1 MEIFWK
7 TIGLYNAAT
16 WEWQLGIILIGIIL
30 TVLLT
35 RNPQPW
41 VKNGM
46 KIYLIAVYLWISV
59 IYYYIYCAERS
70 YNEVMA
76 LFWAIMAILWGWDAL
91 SGYTT
96 FERTRKYDW
105 LAYFLFAMPFI
116 YPLISMAR
124 GLTFPEITSP
134 IMPCSV
140 VVFTIGLLLFFS
152 KNINMFIVLFL
163 THWSLIGLSK
173 TYYFN
178 IPEDFLLASA
188 SVPALYLFFKE
199 YFANNL
205 HTGSKPNAKYVNLLL
220 ILVCVAIGI
229 LLTTTMFIELPTDRA
244 IDRNRPCFLCF
255 SA

>member
-116 YPLISMAR
+116 YPFISMAR
-124 GLTFPEITSP
+124 GLTFPEMTSP
-134 IMPCSV
+134 VMPCSV

-229 LLTTTMFIELPTDRA
+229 LLTTTMFIELLKDK
-244 IDRNRPCFLCF
+244 
-255 SA
+255 

>member
-134 IMPCSV
+134 VMPCSV

-199 YFANNL
+199 YFVNNL

-229 LLTTTMFIELPTDRA
+229 LLTTTMFIELLKDK
-244 IDRNRPCFLCF
+244 
-255 SA
+255 

>member
-134 IMPCSV
+134 VMPCSV

-152 KNINMFIVLFL
+152 KTINMFIVLFL

-229 LLTTTMFIELPTDRA
+229 LLTTTMFIELLKDK
-244 IDRNRPCFLCF
+244 
-255 SA
+255 

>member
-105 LAYFLFAMPFI
+105 WAYFLFAMPFI

-134 IMPCSV
+134 VMPCSV

-229 LLTTTMFIELPTDRA
+229 LLTTTMFIELLKDK
-244 IDRNRPCFLCF
+244 
-255 SA
+255 

>member
-46 KIYLIAVYLWISV
+46 KIYMIAVYLWISV

-91 SGYTT
+91 SRYTT

-124 GLTFPEITSP
+124 GLTFPEMTSP
-134 IMPCSV
+134 VMPCSV

-229 LLTTTMFIELPTDRA
+229 LLTTTMFIELLKDK
-244 IDRNRPCFLCF
+244 
-255 SA
+255 

>member
-59 IYYYIYCAERS
+59 IYYYIYCTERS

-76 LFWAIMAILWGWDAL
+76 LFWAIMAILWGWDTL

-124 GLTFPEITSP
+124 GLTFPEMTSP
-134 IMPCSV
+134 VMPCSV

-229 LLTTTMFIELPTDRA
+229 LLTTTMFIELLKDK
-244 IDRNRPCFLCF
+244 
-255 SA
+255 

>member
-134 IMPCSV
+134 VMPCSV

-178 IPEDFLLASA
+178 IPEGFLLASA

-229 LLTTTMFIELPTDRA
+229 LLTTTMFIELLKDK
-244 IDRNRPCFLCF
+244 
-255 SA
+255 

>member
-124 GLTFPEITSP
+124 GLTFPEMTSP
-134 IMPCSV
+134 VMPCSV
-140 VVFTIGLLLFFS
+140 VVFTFGLLLFFS

-229 LLTTTMFIELPTDRA
+229 LLTTTMFIELLKDK
-244 IDRNRPCFLCF
+244 
-255 SA
+255 

>member
-70 YNEVMA
+70 YKEVMG

-229 LLTTTMFIELPTDRA
+229 LLTTTMFIELLKDK
-244 IDRNRPCFLCF
+244 
-255 SA
+255 

>member
-16 WEWQLGIILIGIIL
+16 RESQLGIILIGIIL

-134 IMPCSV
+134 VMPCSV

-229 LLTTTMFIELPTDRA
+229 LLTTTMFIELLKDK
-244 IDRNRPCFLCF
+244 
-255 SA
+255 

>member
-105 LAYFLFAMPFI
+105 LAYFLSAMPFI

-134 IMPCSV
+134 VMPCSV

-229 LLTTTMFIELPTDRA
+229 LLTTTMFIELLKDK
-244 IDRNRPCFLCF
+244 
-255 SA
+255 

>member
-1 MEIFWK
+1 
-7 TIGLYNAAT
+7 
-16 WEWQLGIILIGIIL
+16 
-30 TVLLT
+30 
-35 RNPQPW
+35 
-41 VKNGM
+41 M

-152 KNINMFIVLFL
+152 KNINML
-163 THWSLIGLSK
+163 
-173 TYYFN
+173 
-178 IPEDFLLASA
+178 
-188 SVPALYLFFKE
+188 
-199 YFANNL
+199 
-205 HTGSKPNAKYVNLLL
+205 
-220 ILVCVAIGI
+220 
-229 LLTTTMFIELPTDRA
+229 
-244 IDRNRPCFLCF
+244 
-255 SA
+255 

>member
-7 TIGLYNAAT
+7 TIGLYNTAT

-96 FERTRKYDW
+96 FERTRKLPVCHAVYLSADIDGTGTDFPGNDF
-105 LAYFLFAMPFI
+105 AGHALFGRCFHHRAP
-116 YPLISMAR
+116 
-124 GLTFPEITSP
+124 
-134 IMPCSV
+134 V
-140 VVFTIGLLLFFS
+140 VLL
-152 KNINMFIVLFL
+152 
-163 THWSLIGLSK
+163 
-173 TYYFN
+173 
-178 IPEDFLLASA
+178 
-188 SVPALYLFFKE
+188 
-199 YFANNL
+199 
-205 HTGSKPNAKYVNLLL
+205 
-220 ILVCVAIGI
+220 
-229 LLTTTMFIELPTDRA
+229 
-244 IDRNRPCFLCF
+244 
-255 SA
+255 

>member
-30 TVLLT
+30 TFLLT

-124 GLTFPEITSP
+124 GLTFPEMTSP
-134 IMPCSV
+134 VMPCSV

-229 LLTTTMFIELPTDRA
+229 LLTTTMFIELLKDK
-244 IDRNRPCFLCF
+244 
-255 SA
+255 

>member
-124 GLTFPEITSP
+124 GLTFPEMTSP
-134 IMPCSV
+134 VMPCSV

-199 YFANNL
+199 YFVNNL

-229 LLTTTMFIELPTDRA
+229 LLTTTMFIELLKDK
-244 IDRNRPCFLCF
+244 
-255 SA
+255 

>member
-7 TIGLYNAAT
+7 TIGLYNTAT

-124 GLTFPEITSP
+124 GLTFPEMTSP
-134 IMPCSV
+134 VMPCSV

-152 KNINMFIVLFL
+152 KNINMLIVLFL

-229 LLTTTMFIELPTDRA
+229 LLTTTMFIELLKDK
-244 IDRNRPCFLCF
+244 
-255 SA
+255 

>member
-76 LFWAIMAILWGWDAL
+76 LFWAIMAILWGWDDL
-91 SGYTT
+91 SGSTT

-229 LLTTTMFIELPTDRA
+229 LLTTTMFIELLKDK
-244 IDRNRPCFLCF
+244 
-255 SA
+255 

>member
-1 MEIFWK
+1 MQQP
-7 TIGLYNAAT
+7 GNGN
-16 WEWQLGIILIGIIL
+16 WELSCIIL

-134 IMPCSV
+134 VMPCSV

-229 LLTTTMFIELPTDRA
+229 LLTTTMFIELLKDK
-244 IDRNRPCFLCF
+244 
-255 SA
+255 

>member
-7 TIGLYNAAT
+7 TIRLYNAAT

-134 IMPCSV
+134 VMPCSV

-229 LLTTTMFIELPTDRA
+229 LLTTTMFIELLKDK
-244 IDRNRPCFLCF
+244 
-255 SA
+255 

>member
-1 MEIFWK
+1 M
-7 TIGLYNAAT
+7 
-16 WEWQLGIILIGIIL
+16 
-30 TVLLT
+30 
-35 RNPQPW
+35 
-41 VKNGM
+41 
-46 KIYLIAVYLWISV
+46 S
-59 IYYYIYCAERS
+59 
-70 YNEVMA
+70 
-76 LFWAIMAILWGWDAL
+76 ILWGWDAL

-134 IMPCSV
+134 VMPCSV

-229 LLTTTMFIELPTDRA
+229 LLTTTMFIELLKDK
-244 IDRNRPCFLCF
+244 
-255 SA
+255 

>member
-59 IYYYIYCAERS
+59 IYNYIYCAERS

-229 LLTTTMFIELPTDRA
+229 LLTTTMFIELLKDK
-244 IDRNRPCFLCF
+244 
-255 SA
+255 

>member
-59 IYYYIYCAERS
+59 IYYYIYCVERS

-124 GLTFPEITSP
+124 GLTFPEMTSP
-134 IMPCSV
+134 VMPCSV

-229 LLTTTMFIELPTDRA
+229 LLTTTMFIELLKDK
-244 IDRNRPCFLCF
+244 
-255 SA
+255 

>member
-134 IMPCSV
+134 VMPCSV

-178 IPEDFLLASA
+178 IPED
-188 SVPALYLFFKE
+188 VPALYLFFKE

-229 LLTTTMFIELPTDRA
+229 LLTTTMFIELLKDK
-244 IDRNRPCFLCF
+244 
-255 SA
+255 

>member
-124 GLTFPEITSP
+124 GLTFPEMTSP
-134 IMPCSV
+134 VMPCSV

-188 SVPALYLFFKE
+188 SVPALYPFFKE

-229 LLTTTMFIELPTDRA
+229 LLTTTMFIELLKDK
-244 IDRNRPCFLCF
+244 
-255 SA
+255 

>member
-124 GLTFPEITSP
+124 GLTFPEMTSP
-134 IMPCSV
+134 VMPCSV

-199 YFANNL
+199 YFAYNL

-229 LLTTTMFIELPTDRA
+229 LLTTTMFIELLKDK
-244 IDRNRPCFLCF
+244 
-255 SA
+255 

>member
-116 YPLISMAR
+116 YPLISMGR
-124 GLTFPEITSP
+124 GLTFPEMTSP
-134 IMPCSV
+134 VMPCSV

-229 LLTTTMFIELPTDRA
+229 LLTTTMFIELLKDK
-244 IDRNRPCFLCF
+244 
-255 SA
+255 

>member
-16 WEWQLGIILIGIIL
+16 REWQLGIILIGIIL

-124 GLTFPEITSP
+124 GLTFPEMTSP
-134 IMPCSV
+134 VMPCSV

-229 LLTTTMFIELPTDRA
+229 LLTTTMFIELLKDK
-244 IDRNRPCFLCF
+244 
-255 SA
+255 

>member
-124 GLTFPEITSP
+124 VLTFPEITSP

-229 LLTTTMFIELPTDRA
+229 LLTTTMFIELLKDK
-244 IDRNRPCFLCF
+244 
-255 SA
+255 

>member
-1 MEIFWK
+1 M
-7 TIGLYNAAT
+7 AT
-16 WEWQLGIILIGIIL
+16 GNYPDRDNID
-30 TVLLT
+30 
-35 RNPQPW
+35 RPADPQPSA
-41 VKNGM
+41 VGKERNEN
-46 KIYLIAVYLWISV
+46 LIVVYLWISV

-134 IMPCSV
+134 VMPCSV

-229 LLTTTMFIELPTDRA
+229 LLTTTMFIELLKDK
-244 IDRNRPCFLCF
+244 
-255 SA
+255 

>member
-124 GLTFPEITSP
+124 GLTFPEMTSP
-134 IMPCSV
+134 VMPCSV

-220 ILVCVAIGI
+220 ILVCVASGI
-229 LLTTTMFIELPTDRA
+229 LLTTTMFIELLKDK
-244 IDRNRPCFLCF
+244 
-255 SA
+255 

>member
-124 GLTFPEITSP
+124 GLTFPEMTSP
-134 IMPCSV
+134 VMPCSV
-140 VVFTIGLLLFFS
+140 V
-152 KNINMFIVLFL
+152 
-163 THWSLIGLSK
+163 
-173 TYYFN
+173 
-178 IPEDFLLASA
+178 DR
-188 SVPALYLFFKE
+188 
-199 YFANNL
+199 
-205 HTGSKPNAKYVNLLL
+205 
-220 ILVCVAIGI
+220 LVENI
-229 LLTTTMFIELPTDRA
+229 LLQYPGRFPAGQCFRPGVISFLQRIFRQQPAHRLEAECEICKLITNPGLRCHWDITD
-244 IDRNRPCFLCF
+244 DNHVY
-255 SA
+255 

>member
-70 YNEVMA
+70 YNEVMS

-124 GLTFPEITSP
+124 GLTFPEMTSP
-134 IMPCSV
+134 VMPCSV

-229 LLTTTMFIELPTDRA
+229 LLTTTMFIELLKDK
-244 IDRNRPCFLCF
+244 
-255 SA
+255 

>member
-105 LAYFLFAMPFI
+105 LAYFLFALPFI

-199 YFANNL
+199 YFPNNL

-229 LLTTTMFIELPTDRA
+229 LLTTTMFIELLKDK
-244 IDRNRPCFLCF
+244 
-255 SA
+255 

>member
-134 IMPCSV
+134 VMPCSV

-178 IPEDFLLASA
+178 TRKISCWPVLPSRRYIFS
-188 SVPALYLFFKE
+188 SKNIS
-199 YFANNL
+199 ANNL

-229 LLTTTMFIELPTDRA
+229 LLTTTMFIELLKDK
-244 IDRNRPCFLCF
+244 
-255 SA
+255 

>member
-96 FERTRKYDW
+96 FERTRKSDW

-124 GLTFPEITSP
+124 GLTFPEMTSP
-134 IMPCSV
+134 VMPCSV

-229 LLTTTMFIELPTDRA
+229 LLTTTMFIELLKDK
-244 IDRNRPCFLCF
+244 
-255 SA
+255 

>member
-140 VVFTIGLLLFFS
+140 VVFTIGLLLVFS
-152 KNINMFIVLFL
+152 KNNNMFIVLFL

-229 LLTTTMFIELPTDRA
+229 LLTTTMFIELLKDK
-244 IDRNRPCFLCF
+244 
-255 SA
+255 

>member
-116 YPLISMAR
+116 YQLISMAR

-134 IMPCSV
+134 VMPCSV

-229 LLTTTMFIELPTDRA
+229 LLTTTMFIELLKDK
-244 IDRNRPCFLCF
+244 
-255 SA
+255 